1 MEDIPKYP
9 LTHWRYLHG
18 PPVGRARL
26 RACAEDFRVEERLG
40 FTPPDSGSHHWI
52 YLRRHSLNTVDVARM
67 IARAA
72 GVSRKDVGYSGLK
85 DRNAL
90 TSQWFSLPRR
100 HIDAAIQEGVTS
112 LCLRDGRLELLQVS
126 ANARKL
132 RRGVHSGNAFR
143 ITLRSLDA
151 ERAALEARLAAI
163 RTEGVPNYF
172 GPQRFGREGGNL
184 RTAVRLFHGECGR
197 VDRMSRA
204 MALSAARSWV
214 FNEVLSHRIGHLAWN
229 HLLEGDCLQLHGS
242 RSHFVHDGTDSTVAE
257 RVALGDI
264 HPTGPLWGRGRT
276 AATGPA
282 AVFEEAVV
290 RGIGVLPQGLVAAGL
305 KQERRALRLL
315 PAGLDWRFEGPDVLV
330 LQFVLPAGAFATAVL
345 RELVQTE

>member
-1 MEDIPKYP
+1 MPQYP
-9 LTHWRYLHG
+9 ALHWRYLHG

-26 RACAEDFRVEERLG
+26 RACPEDFQVEERLG
-40 FTPPDSGSHHWI
+40 FTLPDSGPHHWI
-52 YLRRHSLNTVDVARM
+52 YLRRHSLNTVDVAQM

-85 DRNAL
+85 DRKAL
-90 TSQWFSLPRR
+90 ASQWFSLPRCPV
-100 HIDAAIQEGVTS
+100 DSTIQDGLVS
-112 LCLRDGRLELLQVS
+112 LCQRDGRLELLRVS

-132 RRGVHSGNAFR
+132 RRGVHRGNSFR
-143 ITLRSLDA
+143 ITLRELDA
-151 ERAALEARLAAI
+151 ERAALEARLAVI
-163 RTEGVPNYF
+163 RTGGVPNYF
-172 GPQRFGREGGNL
+172 GPQRFGRDGGNL
-184 RTAVRLFHGECGR
+184 RTAVRLFGGEGGR
-197 VDRMSRA
+197 VNRMSRA

-242 RSHFVHDGTDSTVAE
+242 RSHFIHDGTDSSVAE

-290 RGIGVLPQGLVAAGL
+290 RGIDVLPQGLAAAGL

-315 PAGLDWRFEGPDVLV
+315 PAGLDWRFEGSDVLV